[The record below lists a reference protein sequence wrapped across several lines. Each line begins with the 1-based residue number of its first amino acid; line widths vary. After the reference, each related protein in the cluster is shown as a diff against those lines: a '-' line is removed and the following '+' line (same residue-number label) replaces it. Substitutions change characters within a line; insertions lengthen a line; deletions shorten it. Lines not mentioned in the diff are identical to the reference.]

1 MLGARRSQQG
11 RWPIAS
17 RGMDMTHA
25 ADAHPDPVLV
35 LHSSVARLALRATTP
50 LLLLWLGS
58 ATMTNDGSPL
68 AYGLLIAGVLTA
80 GVLLLDQP
88 VRVEFDQNGVNRV
101 CLLRRHRLTW
111 SEVVAIERARGGG
124 LRRAVARADA
134 SPPVP
139 RGRGLVARVGARRV
153 FFLVDRSE
161 SHAEHAELR
170 QLLRNRATMLRAG
183 SPHITS
189 TPAGRGRRALH
200 RRTS

>member
-1 MLGARRSQQG
+1 MN
-11 RWPIAS
+11 
-17 RGMDMTHA
+17 MTRA

-58 ATMTNDGSPL
+58 VAMIGGASPL
-68 AYGLLIAGVLTA
+68 AYGLLTA
-80 GVLLLDQP
+80 GLVTAAVLLLDQP

-101 CLLRRHRLTW
+101 CLLRRHRLPW
-111 SEVVAIERARGGG
+111 SQVVAIERARGGG

-134 SPPVP
+134 SPALP
-139 RGRGLVARVGARRV
+139 RGRGLVARAGARRV

-170 QLLRNRATMLRAG
+170 QLMRNRATTLRAG
-183 SPHITS
+183 SPLITS
-189 TPAGRGRRALH
+189 PPAGRGRRALH